1 MKLNAWAEELTAS
14 GRGQGGLNVTQQ
26 EQDPM
31 SLGRALAGHEDTV
44 FDVAWIPRGS
54 TAHKLGARLLSA
66 SHDLTLRAWGLSVAQ
81 VTHGTQGPI

>member
-1 MKLNAWAEELTAS
+1 MGEALTAL

-31 SLGRALAGHEDTV
+31 SLGRALTGHEDTV

-54 TAHKLGARLLSA
+54 MPHELGARLVSA
-66 SHDLTLRAWGLSVAQ
+66 SHDLTMRAWGLPVA
-81 VTHGTQGPI
+81 QGPI

>member
-1 MKLNAWAEELTAS
+1 MAATALPTII
-14 GRGQGGLNVTQQ
+14 REV
-26 EQDPM
+26 QD
-31 SLGRALAGHEDTV
+31 AGHEDTV